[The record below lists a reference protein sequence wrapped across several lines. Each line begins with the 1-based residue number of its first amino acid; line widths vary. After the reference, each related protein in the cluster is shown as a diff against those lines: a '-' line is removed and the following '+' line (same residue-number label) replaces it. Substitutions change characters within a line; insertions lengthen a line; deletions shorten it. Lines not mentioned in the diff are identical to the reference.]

1 MLGLYIHIPFCVQ
14 KCFYCGFYSTQY
26 DNIIANEYLSAILVE
41 IGMHSHILGEQTIG
55 SIYIGGG
62 TPTTLSQDQFCTLFN
77 LIKEHVQLSEDAEI
91 SVEANPNTVTADSL
105 ILLKRLGVT
114 RLSIGV
120 QSFSNE
126 LLTRLGRV
134 HTADQAVSAVQGA
147 RDAGFGS
154 IAIDLIF
161 GVPGQTK
168 EQWRNTLE
176 TAVSLNPKHI
186 SAYCLS
192 LDEGSQ
198 WYRDEKVGIGEQ
210 TNDDINATMYG
221 TAMELLRSFGYQQ
234 YEISNFCMSGYECRH
249 NVNYWDR
256 GEYLGLGPGAWSF
269 IGNKRWANIANVGQY
284 VVRLR
289 EGITVQD
296 KNRVEFVNKEQA
308 ALEKLF
314 LGLRKT
320 SGVDLATYSSLFG
333 AGALD
338 ALIENI
344 ADLEH
349 DGLVD
354 IQKGALMLTSR
365 GMLLSNEVLLRIIT

>member
-26 DNIIANEYLSAILVE
+26 DNIIADEYLSAILVE
-41 IGMHSHILGEQTIG
+41 IGMHSHILSKQTIE

-91 SVEANPNTVTADSL
+91 TVEANPNTVTADSL
-105 ILLKRLGVT
+105 LLLKRLGVT

-134 HTADQAVSAVQGA
+134 HTANQAVSAMHGA
-147 RDAGFGS
+147 RDAGFGN

-161 GVPGQTK
+161 GVPGQT
-168 EQWRNTLE
+168 EAQWRNTLE

-210 TNDDINATMYG
+210 TNDDISATMYG
-221 TAMELLRSFGYQQ
+221 TAIEFLRSFGYQQ

-269 IGNKRWANIANVGQY
+269 IGNKRWANIVNVGQY

-296 KNRVEFVNKEQA
+296 KDRVEFVNREQA
-308 ALEKLF
+308 AREKLF

-320 SGVDLATYSSLFG
+320 SGVDLATYGSLFG
-333 AGALD
+333 AEALD

-344 ADLEH
+344 AGLER

-354 IQKGALMLTSR
+354 RQKETLVLTGR
-365 GMLLSNEVLLRIIT
+365 GMLLSNEVLSRIIT